1 MPAEVKIQVCGR
13 CGCGRKGHA
22 LSFGAKKCKLVPLTD
37 NERAKVLKELTD
49 EVTRGGDI
57 AEIVEE
63 EVVDDE
69 KESEQELL
77 DKKKKLLLEIKAQL
91 EKQKAES
98 EEVIRK
104 QKEQLQ
110 ARKEMEELE
119 ALVELFSALCRRS
132 TSNYCKFAD
141 RN

>member
-1 MPAEVKIQVCGR
+1 MPAKVKIQVCGR
-13 CGCGRKGHA
+13 CGRGRKGHA
-22 LSFGAKKCKLVPLTD
+22 LPFGAKKCKLVPLTD
-37 NERAKVLKELTD
+37 SERAEVLQELTD
-49 EVTRGGDI
+49 EVTKSGDI